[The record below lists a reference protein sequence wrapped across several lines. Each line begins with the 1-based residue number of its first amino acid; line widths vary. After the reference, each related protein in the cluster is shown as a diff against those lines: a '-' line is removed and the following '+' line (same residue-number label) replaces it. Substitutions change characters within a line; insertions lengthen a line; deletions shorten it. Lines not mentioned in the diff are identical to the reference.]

1 MDTEKLKFSV
11 QTWVND
17 NAPIIA
23 ATAMVI
29 GALFVGITIGMI
41 STRADVIMEKQQII
55 SSYTEALAA
64 KDDLIEILSLS
75 NATVADAVAA
85 QADSVSAVVGDS
97 KLVAD
102 ESLEKARQAADDA
115 RKAAAQVE
123 EARKKQA
130 HDARKLK
137 GLR

>member
-11 QTWVND
+11 QTWVHE

-41 STRADVIMEKQQII
+41 STRADVIVEKQQII

-102 ESLEKARQAADDA
+102 ASLEKARQAAEDA

-123 EARKKQA
+123 AARKKQA
-130 HDARKLK
+130 QDARKLK